1 MKQPRGKTKIKKP
14 PNRKLGSKNSEP
26 PSPEVK
32 TLSLSLSLSLSPL
45 KQLKPQ
51 KITEKM
57 VHLRN

>member
-32 TLSLSLSLSLSPL
+32 TLSLSLSPL
-45 KQLKPQ
+45 KYLNPQ